1 MTSNLPIYNQ
11 KDKILEALSNNQV
24 IIVES
29 PTGSGKTTQL
39 PIILHEAGYGNSG
52 IIGVTQPRRIATV
65 SVCEFIS
72 RHIEPENKDIVAFK
86 MRFEDTTD
94 ILTRIKIMTD
104 GILLQELKADKLL
117 SKYSVIMVDE
127 AHERSLNIDFILG
140 LLKNIL
146 KTRSDLKV
154 IISSATI
161 NGKIFSDYFNNA
173 PIVHI
178 ETRVFPIQTIYLD
191 LPRENQSEIL
201 LHKIGDIV
209 FNELRK
215 KDAGDIL
222 VFLPGE
228 RAIKECIT
236 LLQSSKLSKKLL
248 IIPLYGRLT
257 REEQERVFIKTPRG
271 KVKVVVSTNIAET
284 SITIDGIKT
293 VIDSGLAKINFYSPR
308 TFTESLIE
316 SPVSKAA
323 SDQRKGRSGRTS
335 PGTCYRLYSKRD
347 FDTRDQFTLE
357 EIFRTD
363 LSEVVLQMAE
373 LGISDFGSFDFIS
386 TPGSQGI
393 AGAIES
399 LRLLNALDKN
409 NELTTVGK
417 MMVKF
422 PLLPRHSRM
431 IVESVIRYPEV
442 LEEVLITASFLSSH
456 TPFLLPQDEEIEARN
471 AQHFFRDPS
480 GDFLSNIKLFRL
492 YTAITDTEKKKEF
505 CDRYYLDFRTLNMIV
520 NIKEQL
526 ESIISEM
533 GIPLLKGG
541 GQKELLSSIA
551 AGLIQ
556 FVCIRSGRSAYRS
569 LTAGQIHIHPGSVM
583 FRESPEFIVAGEIV
597 KTSRMFARSV
607 SVIKRSWLSDISPEL
622 NKLVPEKRDPR
633 NKKDRKTGKI
643 KDTSNSITINN
654 RVFQLVP
661 FRGKKKIAILPW
673 YEIRDL
679 VMNTPLEK
687 ITIYNN
693 VRGKIVYRDM
703 ELETGSRMVNIIRVV
718 PHIDPE
724 RDLLLNSK
732 AGGSFGL
739 DTDPGKFSDM
749 ISRILRIVRIKK
761 KGRVLGY
768 LSLET
773 DEHGTYWLKSKK
785 GLYGA
790 VEGSLSSLEVM
801 ADEINSDMD
810 PVYGTEVSILYRK
823 LTAILESF

>member
-1 MTSNLPIYNQ
+1 
-11 KDKILEALSNNQV
+11 
-24 IIVES
+24 
-29 PTGSGKTTQL
+29 
-39 PIILHEAGYGNSG
+39 
-52 IIGVTQPRRIATV
+52 TV
-65 SVCEFIS
+65 SVSEFIANNMDS
-72 RHIEPENKDIVAFK
+72 RNRSIVAYK

-94 ILTRIKIMTD
+94 ILTKIKIMTD

-140 LLKNIL
+140 LLKSIL
-146 KTRSDLKV
+146 TIRHDLKV

-161 NGKIFSDYFNNA
+161 NGKIFSEYVGGA

-178 ETRVFPIQTIYLD
+178 ETRVFPIQTIYVNLHV
-191 LPRENQSEIL
+191 ENNYENL
-201 LHKIGDIV
+201 LQKIGDIV

-215 KDAGDIL
+215 KETGDIL
-222 VFLPGE
+222 IFLPGE
-228 RAIKECIT
+228 RAIKDCIN
-236 LLQSSKLSKKLL
+236 LLQSSKVSKKLF

-257 REEQERVFIKTPRG
+257 KEEQERVFIKTPNG
-271 KVKVVVSTNIAET
+271 KIKVVVSTNIAET
-284 SITIDGIKT
+284 SITIDQIKT

-323 SDQRKGRSGRTS
+323 SDQRKGRSGRTG

-347 FDTRDQFTLE
+347 FDTRAQFTLE

-373 LGISDFGSFDFIS
+373 LGITDFGSFDFIS

-399 LRLLNALDKN
+399 LKLLGALDNKN
-409 NELTTVGK
+409 KLTAAGQ

-431 IVESVIRYPEV
+431 IVESILRYPDV
-442 LEEVLITASFLSSH
+442 VEEVLISASFLSSH
-456 TPFLLPQDEEIEARN
+456 SPFLLPQNEEIEARN
-471 AQHFFRDPS
+471 AQHYFRDPS
-480 GDFLSNIKLFRL
+480 GDFISNIKLFKI
-492 YTAITDTEKKKEF
+492 YSKIGDSEKRQQF
-505 CDRYYLDFRTLNMIV
+505 CDKYYLDLRTLNMIV

-526 ESIISEM
+526 ESIVREM
-533 GIPLLKGG
+533 GIPIINGG
-541 GQKELLSSIA
+541 TQKELLCSIA

-556 FVCIRSGRSAYRS
+556 FVCIRSGKSSYRS

-583 FRESPEFIVAGEIV
+583 FRESPEYIVAGEIV

-607 SVIKRSWLSDISPEL
+607 SVIQKNWLPEISPDL
-622 NKLVPEKRDPR
+622 SRLVPDKRDQR
-633 NKKDRKTGKI
+633 NKKDKKTGKI
-643 KDTSNSITINN
+643 KDTSNTISINSK
-654 RVFQLVP
+654 VFQLVP

-673 YEIRDL
+673 EEIRDL
-679 VMNTPLEK
+679 VKDTTAEK
-687 ITIYNN
+687 ISIYNN
-693 VRGKIVYRDM
+693 VRGKIIFRDM
-703 ELETGSRMVNIIRVV
+703 ELETGSRIVNIIRIT

-724 RDLLLNSK
+724 GDLAMKSK
-732 AGGSFGL
+732 SGGSFSL
-739 DTDPGKFSDM
+739 NSDLKVFENM
-749 ISRILRIVRIKK
+749 ISRILKIVRVKK

-773 DEHGTYWLKSKK
+773 DEHGTYWLKTKK
-785 GLYGA
+785 GFYGA
-790 VEGSLSSLEVM
+790 VEESLSSLEVM
-801 ADEINSDMD
+801 ADEIGNNMNS
-810 PVYGTEVSILYRK
+810 VYGTAVSLQYRK
-823 LTAILESF
+823 LTAIFESL